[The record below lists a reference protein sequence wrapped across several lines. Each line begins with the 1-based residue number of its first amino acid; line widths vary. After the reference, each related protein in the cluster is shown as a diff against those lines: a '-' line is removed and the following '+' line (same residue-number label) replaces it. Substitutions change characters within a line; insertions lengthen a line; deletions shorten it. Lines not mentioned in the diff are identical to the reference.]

1 MTKKT
6 NGRSKPQDAP
16 QPVDHG
22 LDAQLTESNAAFD
35 REFEKPNPFRFG
47 EHVETIGIDSTN
59 FDRAIEQV
67 QRLFE
72 RLSPRHLKACS
83 RPLCAGT
90 VVAVLDA
97 ADGTFERLCELHFQ
111 LVLDVLDRASP
122 PINDPWRAEFES
134 LPPALQYGLEGR

>member
-6 NGRSKPQDAP
+6 NGRSKPQEP
-16 QPVDHG
+16 SPFEQPVDSM
-22 LDAQLTESNAAFD
+22 ARK
-35 REFEKPNPFRFG
+35 RE
-47 EHVETIGIDSTN
+47 HIETLGVDSTN

-83 RPLCAGT
+83 RPLCAGN

-97 ADGTFERLCELHFQ
+97 ADGRFERLCERHFE
-111 LVLDVLDRASP
+111 LAMRVLELDSP
-122 PINDPWRAEFES
+122 PINDPWRREFES